1 MKIVL
6 ASQSPRRKQLLEEEG
21 IECIIHPSKTL
32 EVFEP
37 SVSIDE
43 ALETVAYQKA
53 VDVADLYPEY
63 VTLAADTIVLFNGQ
77 RLGKPKD
84 AKQAYS
90 YLQALS
96 GNSHE
101 VKTGVCFIKGQ
112 NIHTFVDT
120 TEVHFRTLSSF
131 EIKQYVNSGRCM
143 DKAGAYGIQECDF
156 VEWIDGSLTNVI
168 GLPMERV
175 RLFMKKYA

>member
-112 NIHTFVDT
+112 NIHTDRKSV
-120 TEVHFRTLSSF
+120 V
-131 EIKQYVNSGRCM
+131 
-143 DKAGAYGIQECDF
+143 
-156 VEWIDGSLTNVI
+156 
-168 GLPMERV
+168 
-175 RLFMKKYA
+175 